1 MQTGASSIP
10 CCSKAA
16 GSIRRHCRSLSRSL
30 LAGEILGLVLVEV
43 TAEPEPHKIS
53 GAKHRAVVC
62 RGAGDSQGC
71 IFGGIQLGV
80 VGMPDF
86 QRPCS
91 PGNKIK
97 SFWGFFVEKL
107 LCTTQMLPCRAQD
120 DACTPTTQM
129 HSVRHKSSQSLHLER
144 VKGGSVGSAGC
155 PGTPTTRGCAEPGQC
170 LGTSIVF
177 FPLPSISPITAGK
190 YKPERLTLSSPSF
203 LNSE

>member
-71 IFGGIQLGV
+71 IFWGIQLGML
-80 VGMPDF
+80 GMPDF

-97 SFWGFFVEKL
+97 SLWGG
-107 LCTTQMLPCRAQD
+107 LCRKAAVHHPDAAVPGSGRRLHPHKTNALSQTQILPILTFGKSKRGECGICRMSWHTHNPGLCRARTMPGHIHRVLPPPQHFPHNSWEIQTQAA
-120 DACTPTTQM
+120 DAFQPQ
-129 HSVRHKSSQSLHLER
+129 
-144 VKGGSVGSAGC
+144 
-155 PGTPTTRGCAEPGQC
+155 
-170 LGTSIVF
+170 
-177 FPLPSISPITAGK
+177 LPK
-190 YKPERLTLSSPSF
+190 
-203 LNSE
+203 